1 MGQKKWLE
9 TEQSVSDI
17 LKLKP
22 GLDFDQEEKEMRIQR
37 IMNLAAFNGKKER
50 IGFGN
55 FLVRQIS
62 YTGWKI
68 WLAQGIFVA
77 VFWILFFGSRA
88 SDMAEIARLIGR
100 NLPFFF
106 GMIAVAQVM
115 ILIPFLER
123 SFRYQM
129 YEMECA
135 TRFSCSG
142 MLGVCLIYGTIGI
155 VGIFGLCMAFS
166 AGYKNVSAGEV
177 ALYFLVPLFVSCNG
191 CMVVLR
197 NMIKQCGVAEGRE
210 LFLGGESVCLICI
223 GVLAVGA
230 RCVPGFGGHCI
241 IWGVILTVAFLGMI
255 LQERELMK
263 GVSYAA

>member
-106 GMIAVAQVM
+106 GMIAVVQVM

-142 MLGVCLIYGTIGI
+142 MLGACLIYGTIGI
-155 VGIFGLCMAFS
+155 VGIFGLCS
-166 AGYKNVSAGEV
+166 
-177 ALYFLVPLFVSCNG
+177 
-191 CMVVLR
+191 VL
-197 NMIKQCGVAEGRE
+197 GR
-210 LFLGGESVCLICI
+210 I
-223 GVLAVGA
+223 
-230 RCVPGFGGHCI
+230 
-241 IWGVILTVAFLGMI
+241 
-255 LQERELMK
+255 
-263 GVSYAA
+263 

>member
-37 IMNLAAFNGKKER
+37 IMNLAAFNGKKES

-142 MLGVCLIYGTIGI
+142 MLGACLIYGTIGI
-155 VGIFGLCMAFS
+155 VGIFGLCMAFA
-166 AGYKNVSAGEV
+166 AGYKNVSAGAV
-177 ALYFLVPLFVSCNG
+177 ALYFLVPL
-191 CMVVLR
+191 
-197 NMIKQCGVAEGRE
+197 
-210 LFLGGESVCLICI
+210 
-223 GVLAVGA
+223 
-230 RCVPGFGGHCI
+230 
-241 IWGVILTVAFLGMI
+241 
-255 LQERELMK
+255 
-263 GVSYAA
+263 

>member
-37 IMNLAAFNGKKER
+37 IMNLAAFNGKKES

-88 SDMAEIARLIGR
+88 
-100 NLPFFF
+100 
-106 GMIAVAQVM
+106 
-115 ILIPFLER
+115 
-123 SFRYQM
+123 FRYGGDCQT
-129 YEMECA
+129 YRSESSV
-135 TRFSCSG
+135 FLWNDCSG
-142 MLGVCLIYGTIGI
+142 
-155 VGIFGLCMAFS
+155 
-166 AGYKNVSAGEV
+166 AGHDFNSVSGEV
-177 ALYFLVPLFVSCNG
+177 FSVSD
-191 CMVVLR
+191 V
-197 NMIKQCGVAEGRE
+197 
-210 LFLGGESVCLICI
+210 
-223 GVLAVGA
+223 
-230 RCVPGFGGHCI
+230 
-241 IWGVILTVAFLGMI
+241 
-255 LQERELMK
+255 
-263 GVSYAA
+263 

>member
-37 IMNLAAFNGKKER
+37 IMNLAAFNGKKES

-142 MLGVCLIYGTIGI
+142 MLGACLIYGTIGI
-155 VGIFGLCMAFS
+155 VGIFGLC
-166 AGYKNVSAGEV
+166 
-177 ALYFLVPLFVSCNG
+177 
-191 CMVVLR
+191 
-197 NMIKQCGVAEGRE
+197 
-210 LFLGGESVCLICI
+210 
-223 GVLAVGA
+223 
-230 RCVPGFGGHCI
+230 
-241 IWGVILTVAFLGMI
+241 I
-255 LQERELMK
+255 LQRVYGSSSKHDKAMRRGRRPGTFPWRGKCMPDLYRCAGSRSKMCAGIWWTLDNLGRDSHSSFSWNDSSGKRIDER
-263 GVSYAA
+263 S

>member
-1 MGQKKWLE
+1 MRRNEHGAEKWLE

-37 IMNLAAFNGKKER
+37 IMNLAAFNGKKES

-100 NLPFFF
+100 NLPFF
-106 GMIAVAQVM
+106 
-115 ILIPFLER
+115 LWND
-123 SFRYQM
+123 
-129 YEMECA
+129 
-135 TRFSCSG
+135 CSG
-142 MLGVCLIYGTIGI
+142 
-155 VGIFGLCMAFS
+155 
-166 AGYKNVSAGEV
+166 AGHDFNSVSGEV
-177 ALYFLVPLFVSCNG
+177 FPVSD
-191 CMVVLR
+191 V
-197 NMIKQCGVAEGRE
+197 
-210 LFLGGESVCLICI
+210 
-223 GVLAVGA
+223 
-230 RCVPGFGGHCI
+230 
-241 IWGVILTVAFLGMI
+241 
-255 LQERELMK
+255 
-263 GVSYAA
+263 

>member
-37 IMNLAAFNGKKER
+37 IMNLAAFNGKKES

-115 ILIPFLER
+115 ILIPFL
-123 SFRYQM
+123 
-129 YEMECA
+129 
-135 TRFSCSG
+135 
-142 MLGVCLIYGTIGI
+142 
-155 VGIFGLCMAFS
+155 
-166 AGYKNVSAGEV
+166 
-177 ALYFLVPLFVSCNG
+177 
-191 CMVVLR
+191 
-197 NMIKQCGVAEGRE
+197 
-210 LFLGGESVCLICI
+210 
-223 GVLAVGA
+223 
-230 RCVPGFGGHCI
+230 
-241 IWGVILTVAFLGMI
+241 
-255 LQERELMK
+255 
-263 GVSYAA
+263 

>member
-37 IMNLAAFNGKKER
+37 IMNLAAFNGKKES

-142 MLGVCLIYGTIGI
+142 MLGACLIYGTIGI
-155 VGIFGLCMAFS
+155 VGIFGLCMAFA
-166 AGYKNVSAGEV
+166 AGYKNVSRGSCT
-177 ALYFLVPLFVSCNG
+177 LFS
-191 CMVVLR
+191 R
-197 NMIKQCGVAEGRE
+197 
-210 LFLGGESVCLICI
+210 
-223 GVLAVGA
+223 
-230 RCVPGFGGHCI
+230 P
-241 IWGVILTVAFLGMI
+241 AFCI
-255 LQERELMK
+255 LQRVYGSSSKHDKAMRRGRRPGTFPWRGKCMPDLYRCAGSRSKMCAGIWWTLDNLGRDSHSSFSWNDSSGKRIDER
-263 GVSYAA
+263 S

>member
-1 MGQKKWLE
+1 
-9 TEQSVSDI
+9 
-17 LKLKP
+17 
-22 GLDFDQEEKEMRIQR
+22 
-37 IMNLAAFNGKKER
+37 
-50 IGFGN
+50 
-55 FLVRQIS
+55 
-62 YTGWKI
+62 
-68 WLAQGIFVA
+68 
-77 VFWILFFGSRA
+77 
-88 SDMAEIARLIGR
+88 
-100 NLPFFF
+100 
-106 GMIAVAQVM
+106 MIAVAQVM

-142 MLGVCLIYGTIGI
+142 MLGACLIYGTIGI

-230 RCVPGFGGHCI
+230 RCVPGFGGHWI

-255 LQERELMK
+255 LQGRELMK

>member
-123 SFRYQM
+123 AFRYQM

-142 MLGVCLIYGTIGI
+142 MLGACLIYGTIGI
-155 VGIFGLCMAFS
+155 AGIFGLCMAFA
-166 AGYKNVSAGEV
+166 AGYKNVSAGAV

-191 CMVVLR
+191 CMAVLR

-230 RCVPGFGGHCI
+230 RCVPGFGGHWI

-255 LQERELMK
+255 LQGRELMK